1 MNTKNNRISIFALL
15 ALIGIVLV
23 GLGLLAFS
31 LNAKNPD
38 PQESNPNTD
47 LPQPLRGTI
56 TQIER
61 GKDGVQVEL
70 QTEYFTYNITI
81 SRVQT
86 EIIGDFE
93 QIKIGAEI
101 EVSGQGIAGMD
112 PHLIVADHVTVLG
125 ISTQLSRETWVLT
138 TYMDQQPIS
147 EHQPSLKFEI
157 EQISGNTGCN
167 QYGGSYQ
174 INGDEI
180 SFDGIYSTE
189 MACLAPE
196 GLMEQERTYLELLS
210 SATRFTLADGVLTIF
225 AGTNPVLIYEKQQ
238 VIPEV
243 PTNTPVPSTPI
254 PNTVAATLEVVEPTH
269 SPVFE
274 PPTGYKEYRDSVAG
288 VSIYIP
294 ENWTVMG
301 VVNGQYAIFQ
311 SYPEDKYAGGGVRE
325 SGDTK
330 CDLNLRPS
338 AANVDELIQQWDAAP
353 RTSIVSDEEIV
364 LKSGLNGR
372 RFVIDSMGRAV
383 VLVVEINQRIIKLT
397 CFGNFTPVDGIAQ
410 TLRGF
415 EAAPL
420 SPVYESL
427 EGFKQYKDTETGI
440 AIDMPGNWIVT
451 GIVPGQRVGLQ
462 SYPENKYIGGEVLEP
477 GDTKC
482 ELFTRDDVS
491 ARNIISQLRSNEAI
505 TIITEEEIS
514 LITGQRGT
522 RVELNGLGRSML
534 VVTEINA
541 STVVLT
547 CYGDLSP
554 VEAIAIT
561 LREGQ

>member
-1 MNTKNNRISIFALL
+1 
-15 ALIGIVLV
+15 
-23 GLGLLAFS
+23 
-31 LNAKNPD
+31 
-38 PQESNPNTD
+38 
-47 LPQPLRGTI
+47 
-56 TQIER
+56 
-61 GKDGVQVEL
+61 VEL

-93 QIKIGAEI
+93 QIKVGAEI

-196 GLMEQERTYLELLS
+196 GLMEQEMTYLELLS
-210 SATRFTLADGVLTIF
+210 SATRFTLADDVLTIF

-514 LITGQRGT
+514 LITGQTGT